1 MHYFLAVF
9 FFILGT
15 AGLILRNNTGVF
27 AGLGLFPLE
36 MVKIS
41 GGKRVGIVFIIV
53 STLTGAAYFALQ
65 EEWLVM
71 LLFIFVQSLNS
82 SVYYKES
89 RKEEGN
95 EQNGE

>member
-1 MHYFLAVF
+1 MSKTKKFREWERSSVMHYFLAVF

-53 STLTGAAYFALQ
+53 ST
-65 EEWLVM
+65 
-71 LLFIFVQSLNS
+71 
-82 SVYYKES
+82 
-89 RKEEGN
+89 
-95 EQNGE
+95 